1 MPRSTTR
8 PSSST
13 STWSALRMVLK
24 RGKNPIYKPLVIYQ
38 EDRLTSEEMDTSDL
52 KVLITEGTYT
62 YLLRFA
68 DFRVFIRLWQ
78 Q

>member
-1 MPRSTTR
+1 
-8 PSSST
+8 
-13 STWSALRMVLK
+13 
-24 RGKNPIYKPLVIYQ
+24 LVIYQ